1 MDFEKLLVTVKKNDK
16 GFGGL
21 ILREEQPEIN
31 NTLTMYKV
39 NDRLYLDLSDL
50 KICI

>member
-1 MDFEKLLVTVKKNDK
+1 LLVTFRKNDK
-16 GFGGL
+16 EFNGL

-31 NTLTMYKV
+31 STLAMYKV

-50 KICI
+50 QKYI